1 LFLTEKERLT
11 LADKS
16 SDPSATYIS
25 SDWADAWQ
33 RESLRRNES
42 SGAATDHGLPLQ
54 IVRTVGNLPVPPSG
68 QPGMFSGAGVLE
80 GLYRGA
86 GFRDVGIHA
95 ASLRRK
101 YGSLQ
106 DTIQGMKGTM
116 AIPKDLMAK
125 LSEADQARAWE
136 QIEKA
141 MSQFVGPSG
150 FDAPGEALIG
160 VGTK

>member
-1 LFLTEKERLT
+1 MVWSTAENNPF
-11 LADKS
+11 
-16 SDPSATYIS
+16 
-25 SDWADAWQ
+25 
-33 RESLRRNES
+33 
-42 SGAATDHGLPLQ
+42 HGLPLQ
-54 IVRTVGNLPVPPSG
+54 IVQTVGNLPVPPSG
-68 QPGMFSGAGVLE
+68 QPGMFSLSGAGVLE
-80 GLYRGA
+80 HLYRDA
-86 GFRDVGIHA
+86 DFSDVAIHTA
-95 ASLRRK
+95 PLRRK
-101 YGSLQ
+101 YASLH

-116 AIPKDLMAK
+116 AVLQDLMAK